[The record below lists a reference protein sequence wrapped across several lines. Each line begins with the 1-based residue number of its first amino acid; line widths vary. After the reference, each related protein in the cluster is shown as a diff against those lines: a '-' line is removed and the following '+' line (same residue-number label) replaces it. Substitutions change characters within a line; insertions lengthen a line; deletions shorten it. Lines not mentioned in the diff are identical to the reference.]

1 VGEGLAG
8 VEAADPGG
16 DVAAQRPAFFRD
28 PGTLEALRG
37 QLEALLRRRP
47 AAESLRVWV
56 AGCRTGEEA
65 YTLAIVCEEAQR
77 AARSEAALQV
87 FATEAGPDAIETARH
102 GIYGPDATAMV
113 PPELLAAYFT
123 PEHGGSRIRPAI
135 RDRVHFSVHDLARD
149 PPFARIDV
157 VACRDALAGLAPAA
171 RERALAS
178 IRYAVRPDGLLLAHA
193 SDEIE
198 RGAPRLFTAVVPGAP
213 LFRPTGMGTP
223 RGPGD
228 GGRKWGGE
236 DAAAGALRLLVAEKC
251 AALTVAVAIAVDHDD
266 LVVFTHGDAAAVT
279 AARPGPP
286 SLVLTD
292 MIRPA
297 LAGPLR
303 RAMTRARRRGE
314 PTAVALSVPANPA
327 TDGPQLVVH
336 PFPELNEGA
345 LLVLAEAAA
354 TARSPFPIHPTEAGR
369 ADLEAA
375 NEALRA
381 EIDDLQA
388 EAAGLRSAKEEL
400 RVLGDEL
407 RTRVQALQSRADE
420 IDAVERGIAAPVLV
434 VGRDLRVRRFTP
446 ELERLCVLSAVRE
459 GDPLTAIRWRTPL
472 RSEVLQRVYEV
483 IGSGTSF
490 TAPVAAGE
498 SSFEARLTPYRTPD
512 GVVDGV
518 IIAFQDVT
526 GLQRGLARAE
536 RERQIAVE
544 MLTALNEGL
553 IKVDSRGL
561 VEFLNPA
568 AAAMT
573 EWPREEAFGRSLDE
587 VVALSLDPSRPRL
600 PNLGIEAVR
609 SGGAIRSETPAVL
622 TGRAGRR
629 TVVEYVAQPI
639 GTVDGQQDGAV
650 LTLRD
655 VGERERMVAELE
667 WRGNH
672 DVLTG
677 LSNRFSFERELGRA
691 VEAARL
697 RGITSCLLFLDLDK
711 FKIVN
716 DTSGQLAGDQLLRE
730 IARVL
735 SASVRASDVVAR
747 IGGDEF
753 AVILQNCRLE
763 DGEAAAATLIRG
775 VGELGFVWGERAHP
789 IGLSVGLV
797 VVDRVA
803 ASTTFDVMADADIAL
818 YEAKTRG
825 GGRVEVFR
833 QIDDPSSARAQF
845 AVLTEINRAL
855 SENAVE
861 LYCQPIVAAEGGGW
875 AGIEILA
882 RLRDRGGRVMLP
894 KVFLPAAERHGL
906 VRRLDRA
913 VVRRTF
919 ETLALADRTHPSA
932 TALDVH
938 INVAGSTLSD
948 RDFFEHVRAMA
959 VEHGVDMRRIVIEIT
974 ESAAILDLP
983 VARSF
988 VSGIRQLGGRIALDD
1003 FGKGMSSFD
1012 YLRMLEVDMVKLDGS
1027 FVGGVADD
1035 RINQAIV
1042 RATVDVAKAMKLT
1055 LVAEMVASQADAEF
1069 LRKAGVDRLQGYLV
1083 AAPEPIEDWFGR
1095 LGVGG

>member
-1 VGEGLAG
+1 VGEGLAE
-8 VEAADPGG
+8 VEAADRGG
-16 DVAAQRPAFFRD
+16 GVASPWSAFYRD
-28 PGTLEALRG
+28 PEALEALAVE
-37 QLEALLRRRP
+37 LEALLRRRAP
-47 AAESLRVWV
+47 EESLRIWV
-56 AGCRTGEEA
+56 AGCGTGEEA
-65 YTLAIVCEEAQR
+65 YTLAIVCEEARR
-77 AARSEAALQV
+77 AARSAAALQV
-87 FATEAGPDAIETARH
+87 FATDADPAAIERARH
-102 GIYGPDATAMV
+102 GVYDGESVAAV
-113 PPELLAAYFT
+113 PPGLLAAHFT
-123 PEHGGSRIRPAI
+123 ADRGGYRVRPAI
-135 RDRVHFSVHDLARD
+135 RDRVHFSEHDLARD

-157 VACRDALAGLAPAA
+157 VACRGALAGLAPAA
-171 RERALAS
+171 RSRALAS
-178 IRYAVRPDGLLLAHA
+178 LRYALRPDGLLLAGGG
-193 SDEIE
+193 DEI
-198 RGAPRLFTAVVPGAP
+198 RRSASP
-213 LFRPTGMGTP
+213 LFGAAEPGGAIYRPLGVGRPHSPAEAIGKRTGEG
-223 RGPGD
+223 
-228 GGRKWGGE
+228 
-236 DAAAGALRLLVAEKC
+236 AGADQLRRLVAEKC
-251 AALTVAVAIAVDHDD
+251 AALTVAVAIAVDRDD
-266 LVVFTHGDAAAVT
+266 VIVFTHGDAAAVT
-279 AARPGPP
+279 GVRPGPP

-292 MIRPA
+292 MVRPG

-303 RAMTRARRRGE
+303 RAMARTRRRAE
-314 PTAVALSVPANPA
+314 ATAVALSVPPDPSV
-327 TDGPQLVVH
+327 DGPQVVVH
-336 PFPELNEGA
+336 PFPELADGA
-345 LLVLAEAAA
+345 LLVLVEAAA
-354 TARSPFPIHPTEAGR
+354 TLR
-369 ADLEAA
+369 AATPADSADAVGPDLEAA

-381 EIDDLQA
+381 EIEDLQA
-388 EAAGLRSAKEEL
+388 EAADLRAAKEEL

-407 RTRVQALQSRADE
+407 RTRVQAMQSRADE
-420 IDAVERGIAAPVLV
+420 IDALERGIAAPVLI

-446 ELERLCVLSAVRE
+446 ELERLCSVTALRE
-459 GDPLTAIRWRTPL
+459 GEPLSAIRWRTPL
-472 RSEVLQRVYEV
+472 RTEVLQRVYEV
-483 IGSGTSF
+483 IGSGASF
-490 TAPVAAGE
+490 TVPVTAGE
-498 SSFEARLTPYRTPD
+498 CSFEARLTPYRMST
-512 GVVDGV
+512 GVVDGA
-518 IIAFQDVT
+518 IIVFHDVT
-526 GLQRGLARAE
+526 GLQRGIARAE

-553 IKVDSRGL
+553 IKVDPRGL

-573 EWPREEAFGRSLDE
+573 EWPRDEAVGRSLDE

-639 GTVDGQQDGAV
+639 GTGDGQQDGAV

-677 LSNRFSFERELGRA
+677 LANRPSFERELGRT

-697 RGITSCLLFLDLDK
+697 RSVTSCLLFLDLDK

-716 DTSGQLAGDQLLRE
+716 DTSGQLAGDQMLRE

-735 SASVRASDVVAR
+735 SDSVRASDVVAR

-763 DGEAAAATLIRG
+763 DGEAAAATLIRR

-789 IGLSVGLV
+789 IGMSVGLV

-855 SENAVE
+855 SENAVH
-861 LYCQPIVAAEGGGW
+861 LYCQPIVSAASGEW
-875 AGIEILA
+875 AGFEILA

-906 VRRLDRA
+906 IRRLDRA

-919 ETLALADRTHPSA
+919 EVLARLESTHPA
-932 TALDVH
+932 AALDVH
-938 INVAGSTLSD
+938 VNVAGSTLSD
-948 RDFFEHVRAMA
+948 RDFFEHVRALA
-959 VEHGVDMRRIVIEIT
+959 VEHGIDMHRIVVEIT

-1069 LRKAGVDRLQGYLV
+1069 LRKVGVDRLQGYLV
-1083 AAPEPIEDWFGR
+1083 AAPEPVEDWFAR
-1095 LGVGG
+1095 LGAGA